1 MGNIRVMEV
10 NHMKVR
16 EIMTKDVASLK
27 TDDTIERAAQ
37 LMKQYDVGCIP
48 VCSKDKVIGVVT
60 DRDIAVRNVASGQN
74 NSRSVGDIMSKDL
87 VVGSPDMDVQDAAR
101 LMSDRQIRRL
111 PIVENS
117 SLVGIVALGDI
128 SLEPA
133 YQNSAEKAL
142 KSISEPGGNI
152 R

>member
-1 MGNIRVMEV
+1 MEV
-10 NHMKVR
+10 NDMKVR
-16 EIMTKDVASLK
+16 EIMTKDVASLRS
-27 TDDTIERAAQ
+27 DDSIEHAAQ
-37 LMKQYDVGCIP
+37 LMKQYNVGCIP
-48 VCSKDKVIGVVT
+48 VCTQDKVIGVVT
-60 DRDIAVRNVASGQN
+60 DRDIAVRSVASGQED
-74 NSRSVGDIMSKDL
+74 RQKVCDIMSKDL
-87 VVGSPDMDVQDAAR
+87 VVGSPEMDVKDAAR

-111 PIVENS
+111 PIVENN

-142 KSISEPGGNI
+142 KNISEPGGNI

>member
-1 MGNIRVMEV
+1 
-10 NHMKVR
+10 MKVR
-16 EIMTKDVASLK
+16 EIMTKDVASLRS
-27 TDDTIERAAQ
+27 DDSIEHAAQ
-37 LMKQYDVGCIP
+37 LMKQYNVGCIP
-48 VCSKDKVIGVVT
+48 VCTQDKVIGVVT
-60 DRDIAVRNVASGQN
+60 DRDIAVRSVASGQED
-74 NSRSVGDIMSKDL
+74 RQKVCDIMSKDL
-87 VVGSPDMDVQDAAR
+87 VVGSPEMDVKDAAR

-111 PIVENS
+111 PIVENN

-142 KSISEPGGNI
+142 KNISEPGGNI

>member
-1 MGNIRVMEV
+1 
-10 NHMKVR
+10 MKVR
-16 EIMTKDVASLK
+16 EIMTKDIASLK
-27 TDDTIERAAQ
+27 SDDSIERAAQ

-48 VCSKDKVIGVVT
+48 VCTQDKVIGVVT
-60 DRDIAVRNVASGQN
+60 DRDIAVRNVASGQDN
-74 NSRSVGDIMSKDL
+74 NRRVCDIMSKDL
-87 VVGSPDMDVQDAAR
+87 VVGNPEMDVKDAAR

-111 PIVENS
+111 PIVENN

-128 SLEPA
+128 SLEPS

-142 KSISEPGGNI
+142 KNISEPGGNI

>member
-1 MGNIRVMEV
+1 
-10 NHMKVR
+10 MKVR
-16 EIMTKDVASLK
+16 EIMTKDIASLK
-27 TDDTIERAAQ
+27 SDDSIERAAQ

-48 VCSKDKVIGVVT
+48 VCTQDKVIGVVT
-60 DRDIAVRNVASGQN
+60 DRDIAVRNVASGQE
-74 NSRSVGDIMSKDL
+74 NSRKVCDIMTKDL
-87 VVGSPDMDVQDAAR
+87 VVGSPEMDVQDAAR

-111 PIVENS
+111 PIVENN

-128 SLEPA
+128 SLEPS

-142 KSISEPGGNI
+142 KNISEPGGNI